1 MLLGNQNRT
10 NFHKGF
16 SKTIHFSTAAICV
29 FVPKCII
36 QNTFSGQAAFFSF
49 SRSLGIIFFF
59 HRLVCRLL
67 LVVCLSHRLS
77 VRCFIST
84 VFFSLSNFAT
94 FSEQWH
100 CVRDI
105 AILRFGSTVFFCINF
120 FTFVAAVNI
129 IVMILFYLTLRCAIP
144 LSIAMRTSMD
154 SALQHNS
161 KKEKNVQNLVPCTER
176 ENEHRHRRNAI
187 SVQELVFCSF

>member
-59 HRLVCRLL
+59 SSACVPFTFGRLL
-67 LVVCLSHRLS
+67 VSSSFGALFH
-77 VRCFIST
+77 FDG
-84 VFFSLSNFAT
+84 FFSLSNFAT
-94 FSEQWH
+94 FSKQWH